1 MEKLRIVGWTSFE
14 SEYPSRQCTKEEMDE
29 IIILIREDIIKNR
42 YYFSG
47 EEHQYSFT
55 GVPVFSD
62 GTCFRASMR
71 CWGYLMSTIYLG
83 PNNEELSY
91 MDFYMSLGENAVL
104 PKYEDIDTKPIK
116 LEEESLGL
124 MVREDGDLLSQT
136 MSMGMPLM
144 TIDKVLQRYIEK
156 LKNENE

>member
-29 IIILIREDIIKNR
+29 IIILIREEIIKNR

-47 EEHQYSFT
+47 EEHQYSLT

-104 PKYEDIDTKPIK
+104 PKCETIDTEPIE

-136 MSMGMPLM
+136 ISMGMPLM
-144 TIDKVLQRYIEK
+144 TIDKVLQIYMEKIEK
-156 LKNENE
+156 QNE